1 MDYRSTIATHEAHGM
16 NKRIKRGVLAV
27 SVIAAL
33 ASAMALADRGP
44 TEAPRDQ
51 ADVPQAD
58 MAAAMLSFP
67 NVAAGGWE
75 QLFMPR

>member
-1 MDYRSTIATHEAHGM
+1 M

-27 SVIAAL
+27 SILAAL
-33 ASAMALADRGP
+33 ASAMAFADRGP
-44 TEAPRDQ
+44 TEAHGQ
-51 ADVPQAD
+51 ADAPNAE

-67 NVAAGGWE
+67 NIAAGGWE

>member
-1 MDYRSTIATHEAHGM
+1 M

-27 SVIAAL
+27 SAIAAL

-44 TEAPRDQ
+44 TEAPHGPGDAPSAEMATAMQ
-51 ADVPQAD
+51 A
-58 MAAAMLSFP
+58 FP
-67 NVAAGGWE
+67 NIAPGGWE